1 MLTLFNYHTCWQA
14 GFRRVID
21 AGRQK
26 AFGRVCCWL
35 ESQWHV
41 CSWAQQSASRGHAWV
56 SWATPYASE
65 MAALIVN
72 DACCCSSGWPLSN
85 IRLPQR
91 SLHQSCSLTSSTPTM
106 VQAAQLY
113 HCIHHFVAS
122 TVGCAQRWQNY
133 AFSSSVFHSSI
144 GIDCIASLI
153 DCDVL
158 LHLAMDGEGSM
169 WFLLSLCVASLVR
182 VWACGFHTSGGN
194 WAQDSSEAKRCSA

>member
-1 MLTLFNYHTCWQA
+1 MMFTFSLFVCWQLDVYVWQVGSINSVTSLTWDRGQFFMHSALQLMA

-153 DCDVL
+153 DWCTS
-158 LHLAMDGEGSM
+158 AFGDG
-169 WFLLSLCVASLVR
+169 
-182 VWACGFHTSGGN
+182 
-194 WAQDSSEAKRCSA
+194 